1 MVNNL
6 DDIIEAV
13 YSEIH
18 HFLISKVGEDLD
30 HDLIDIN
37 VELKDKEELFIEISL
52 YLELSTFSNQEVQK
66 IAEDAIK
73 KGISTADQVCPS
85 YIVKIKQS

>member
-18 HFLISKVGEDLD
+18 LFLISKVGEDLD

-37 VELKDKEELFIEISL
+37 VELKDKEELLVEISL

-73 KGISTADQVCPS
+73 KGMRTADLVCSS
-85 YIVKIKQS
+85 YMVKIKQS